1 MPPAFALSQDQT
13 LRFISVPA
21 LPPKH
26 QRTDPYSLA
35 SSAHHAAD
43 DARKA
48 FCNASKRYIAA
59 HFAGLRTNK
68 SRFRETMDRSFNQP
82 TRCSFA
88 RAPQR
93 APPTYPFLAYSPVKE
108 LKQRRLMP
116 RISTGHPADLPLIS
130 APHRRRPVKIGEPPE
145 NCKRFSSAASGGLGQ
160 LPETV
165 KRGQRRFFQS
175 GVSLCNAKRK
185 PENSSS
191 FGTSQSGQT
200 PLAHC
205 KCAQSTASRASCA
218 SMPAT
223 SAANLSAATS
233 CSGRYS

>member
-35 SSAHHAAD
+35 PPAHHEAD
-43 DARKA
+43 GARKA

-68 SRFRETMDRSFNQP
+68 SRFRETTDRSFDQP
-82 TRCSFA
+82 TRCSLA

-93 APPTYPFLAYSPVKE
+93 APPTYPFLAYSQVKE
-108 LKQRRLMP
+108 RRQRRLMP
-116 RISTGHPADLPLIS
+116 RISTGHPAYLPLSS
-130 APHRRRPVKIGEPPE
+130 APHRRRPMKIREPPE

-160 LPETV
+160 LRKTV
-165 KRGQRRFFQS
+165 KRGRRFFSVRRQFVQCKRTAEIPALFCNPPHAQCPEEDDRPGFSGANGWRRTGRRQS
-175 GVSLCNAKRK
+175 PDDCLLADR
-185 PENSSS
+185 SSA
-191 FGTSQSGQT
+191 F
-200 PLAHC
+200 
-205 KCAQSTASRASCA
+205 
-218 SMPAT
+218 
-223 SAANLSAATS
+223 
-233 CSGRYS
+233 

>member
-21 LPPKH
+21 LLPKH

-35 SSAHHAAD
+35 PPAHHEAD
-43 DARKA
+43 GAFKA

-59 HFAGLRTNK
+59 HFAGVRTNE
-68 SRFRETMDRSFNQP
+68 SRFRETTDRSFDQP
-82 TRCSFA
+82 TRCSLA

-108 LKQRRLMP
+108 RRQRRLMP
-116 RISTGHPADLPLIS
+116 RISTGHPADLPLNS
-130 APHRRRPVKIGEPPE
+130 APHRRRPAKIGEPPE
-145 NCKRFSSAASGGLGQ
+145 KCKRFSSAASGGLGQ

-165 KRGQRRFFQS
+165 KRGQRNFFSLTSVCAMQKNAGKS
-175 GVSLCNAKRK
+175 GTFWNA
-185 PENSSS
+185 
-191 FGTSQSGQT
+191 QIGQT

-205 KCAQSTASRASCA
+205 KCARSTASRASRA
-218 SMPAT
+218 SMPPT
-223 SAANLSAATS
+223 STANSSADTS
-233 CSGRYS
+233 SSGRYS